1 MCLLYEL
8 ILKALL
14 LLLLLSLLLLLLLLQ
29 SMFFGAEDPK
39 AKGAKG
45 AKAAAKG
52 KKPAKKTAKNADNND
67 EDEDEE
73 AGTGKGGKKQ
83 PAMYV
88 KDFRENHT
96 DTTVHF
102 TVTMAAAD
110 LDYLEEQPNGL
121 RKFFKLQSSITT
133 SNMTMFDEAGTIAQY
148 QSPLQVLSEFYGVR
162 LRYYGLRKAH
172 LLAKLQREWSRL
184 DNKVRFVLAVV
195 GGTLEVRNR
204 KKSELLQQL
213 RSDGFDPLLPET
225 GANGRSKVKPVAAAS
240 ASEDE
245 SGSSSESEEDSA
257 GESAVLA
264 KGYDYLLGACAC
276 VCQ

>member
-1 MCLLYEL
+1 
-8 ILKALL
+8 
-14 LLLLLSLLLLLLLLQ
+14 
-29 SMFFGAEDPK
+29 MFFGAEDPK

-45 AKAAAKG
+45 AKAVKG
-52 KKPAKKTAKNADNND
+52 KKPAKKTAKNADNAD
-67 EDEDEE
+67 DDEDEE
-73 AGTGKGGKKQ
+73 AGTGKGSKKQ
-83 PAMYV
+83 PAMYI

-102 TVTMAAAD
+102 TVTMAAPD

-121 RKFFKLQSSITT
+121 KKFFKLESSITT

-148 QSPLQVLSEFYGVR
+148 QSPLQVLSEFYEVR
-162 LRYYGLRKAH
+162 LCYYALRKAH
-172 LLAKLQREWSRL
+172 LLSKLQREWSRL

-195 GGTLEVRNR
+195 GGILEVRNR

-213 RSDGFDPLLPET
+213 HSDGFDPLLPET
-225 GANGRSKVKPVAAAS
+225 GANGRAKVKPVAASS

-245 SGSSSESEEDSA
+245 SGSSSESEDTA

-264 KGYDYLLGACAC
+264 KGYDYLLGTCYYWLVFVVLVA
-276 VCQ
+276 VV